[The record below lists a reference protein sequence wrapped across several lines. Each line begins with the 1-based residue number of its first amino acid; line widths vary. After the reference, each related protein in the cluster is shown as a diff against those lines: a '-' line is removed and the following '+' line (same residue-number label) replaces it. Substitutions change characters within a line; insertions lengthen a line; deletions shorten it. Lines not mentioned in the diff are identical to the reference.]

1 MKTIVLFL
9 CACLTGSLAWSQ
21 PWTLPDASNNIHN
34 TNTGFVGIGVANPT
48 AALHVAYE
56 GLPSLSVGVTGNR
69 ANTVTQLASSL
80 GVIGSS
86 NLDIASNG
94 AVAWDFYNNGTN
106 PSWSGALLE
115 HVGTAVTGNMY
126 GLAAANQG
134 ELVFQNVSNGV
145 IASNGA
151 NIFISPL
158 GTVSACFLTNGN
170 VGIGTTNPGTNKLA
184 VEGTIGARKVI
195 VTLSNP
201 FPDYVF
207 KPGYELPSLKSVEQ
221 YIAANGRLQGMPTAD
236 SVAQHGLD
244 LGTTQAKLLEKI
256 EQLTLYT
263 IDLQKQ
269 VEDLQKQ
276 AEQLRAGNEKFASL
290 QQQIDELKKK
300 NR

>member
-1 MKTIVLFL
+1 MLFR
-9 CACLTGSLAWSQ
+9 S
-21 PWTLPDASNNIHN
+21 IHN
-34 TNTGFVGIGVANPT
+34 TNTGFVGIGVPNPT
-48 AALHVAYE
+48 AALHIAYE
-56 GLPSLSVGVTGNR
+56 GNPSLSVAVTGNR
-69 ANTVTQLASSL
+69 ANTITQLSSSL
-80 GVIGSS
+80 AV
-86 NLDIASNG
+86 IASNNTDISVNG
-94 AVAWDFYNNGTN
+94 AVAWDFYNNGTS

-115 HVGTAVTGNMY
+115 HVGTGVTGNLY
-126 GLAAANQG
+126 GVQAANQG
-134 ELVFQNVSNGV
+134 QLLFQNVTNGV

-158 GTVSACFLTNGN
+158 GTLSACFLTNGN

-207 KPGYELPSLKSVEQ
+207 KPGYELPSLKSVEK
-221 YIAANGRLQGMPTAD
+221 YIAMNGRLQGMPSAD

-244 LGTTQAKLLEKI
+244 LGNTQAKLLEKI

-276 AEQLRAGNEKFASL
+276 TEQLKAENEKFASL
-290 QQQIDELKKK
+290 QRQIDELKKK
-300 NR
+300 VQ

>member
-1 MKTIVLFL
+1 MKTVVLFL
-9 CACLTGSLAWSQ
+9 CACLTGSMAHSQ
-21 PWTLPDASNNIHN
+21 WTLPDASNNIHN
-34 TNTGFVGIGVANPT
+34 TNTGFVGIGVTNPT

-56 GLPSLSVGVTGNR
+56 GFPSLSVAVTGNR
-69 ANTVTQLASSL
+69 ANATTQLSTSLAVIADNNTQTSS
-80 GVIGSS
+80 S
-86 NLDIASNG
+86 G

-115 HVGTAVTGNMY
+115 HVGTAVTGNQY
-126 GLAAANQG
+126 GVLAANQG
-134 ELVFQNVSNGV
+134 ELLFQNVSNGV

-207 KPGYELPSLKSVEQ
+207 KPGYELPSLKSVEK
-221 YIAANGRLQGMPTAD
+221 YIAANGRLQDMPSAD

-244 LGTTQAKLLEKI
+244 LGNTQAKLLEKI

-269 VEDLQKQ
+269 VGDMQK
-276 AEQLRAGNEKFASL
+276 
-290 QQQIDELKKK
+290 QIDELKKK
-300 NR
+300 KH